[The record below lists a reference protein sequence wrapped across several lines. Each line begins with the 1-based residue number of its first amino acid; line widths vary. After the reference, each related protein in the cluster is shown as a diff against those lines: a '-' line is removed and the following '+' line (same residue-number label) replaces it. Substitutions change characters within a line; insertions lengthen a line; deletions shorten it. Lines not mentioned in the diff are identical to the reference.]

1 MDPSTEV
8 DADVE
13 NGLLDV
19 DADLTGIT
27 MNKVVLSDDTK
38 TIAGDTCEKSA
49 GLASTRN
56 ASSHRS
62 KMKSSVFQFKNINFV
77 VGKSDKQKSILQ
89 DVSGRVKWGRV
100 LAVMGPSGAGK

>member
-27 MNKVVLSDDTK
+27 MNKVVLSDTK
-38 TIAGDTCEKSA
+38 TIAGDTCEMSA